1 MSLDN
6 LIRNTREGLPVS
18 PQDAARHQ
26 KRIKAHKFFDMTQ
39 ELKADG
45 TLGGKKLSNKER
57 IRGFKAARGGADSVD
72 WKKFVNEVET
82 RKEEASVGKGT
93 KMLPGSND
101 MGGVLATIATDVK
114 SILGIIDALT
124 EAEKDAAD

>member
-72 WKKFVNEVET
+72 WKTFLDQVEDT
-82 RKEEASVGKGT
+82 KAASSEGT
-93 KMLPGSND
+93 SPNTKVSPHCMR
-101 MGGVLATIATDVK
+101 
-114 SILGIIDALT
+114 
-124 EAEKDAAD
+124 